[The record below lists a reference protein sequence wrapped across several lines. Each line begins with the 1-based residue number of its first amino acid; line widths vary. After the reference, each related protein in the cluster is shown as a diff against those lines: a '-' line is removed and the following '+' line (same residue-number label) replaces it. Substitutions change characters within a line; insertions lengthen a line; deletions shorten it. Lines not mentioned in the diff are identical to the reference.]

1 MVFKRMPK
9 ISGIRETSKDVLSIE
24 NNHKLCYE
32 SESLQASILMRS
44 FFFLEGECKKRLFNP
59 KIFRKATVLKLD

>member
-9 ISGIRETSKDVLSIE
+9 IIGKRETSKDVLSIE

-44 FFFLEGECKKRLFNP
+44 FFLEGECKKRLFNP